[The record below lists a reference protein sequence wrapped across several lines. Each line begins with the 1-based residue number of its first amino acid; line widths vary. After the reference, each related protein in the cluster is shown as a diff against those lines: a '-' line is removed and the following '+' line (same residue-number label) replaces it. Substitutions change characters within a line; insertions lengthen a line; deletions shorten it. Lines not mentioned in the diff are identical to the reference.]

1 MSTPANAGNTH
12 VKSGG
17 DLHPMIEIS
26 ERMVDYLDKQLPEV
40 EALAKRGVTEAQ
52 TVSDELKA
60 QRALIESL
68 EAKLRKEDEASEEKV
83 FRSGAPFEL
92 RVLRGI
98 GEVIVDSYKA
108 FRTGYRNIPEKY
120 RTGQRAA
127 DQYEGADSLGG
138 ITVPT
143 LTRQDVAYLQ
153 REKSLGR
160 DLCFTFPMVTDKLDV
175 PAVQSGGVP
184 AAYYVSNGNAPGS
197 SSPITFDTTK
207 QMVTKT
213 LMAYNI
219 VEGEL
224 VEDTVVAYQTFWAQL
239 FLDQFSVKENLA
251 VFSSTPNDPDAAT
264 SAFTGAVQAVVAAG
278 TNIITT
284 ATSHFS
290 SVSYDN
296 LVAAQNA
303 IDAGSREG
311 AVWVMN
317 KAAFRYIQALRDSN
331 GFPLLASAY
340 AGLPAINPVPQPI
353 SGRPTL
359 LMGDPC
365 YITEAMPGAS
375 LVGTSGKAIV
385 LYGNFKKGHYFGDRM
400 QMAIQWSSE
409 AAFTAGSLVMRA
421 RERFACLN
429 VLTPAFAVIKNA

>member
-40 EALAKRGVTEAQ
+40 EALAQRGVTEAQ
-52 TVSDELKA
+52 TVREELAA
-60 QRALIESL
+60 QRALITSL
-68 EAKLRKEDEASEEKV
+68 EAKLRKEDDENEDKV
-83 FRSGAPFEL
+83 FRAGAPFEL
-92 RVLRGI
+92 RCLRGI

-120 RTGQRAA
+120 RDARRAA
-127 DQYEGADSLGG
+127 DQYEGSEALGG

-153 REKSLGR
+153 RDKSLGR

-184 AAYYVSNGNAPGS
+184 AAYFVSNGNAPGS

-224 VEDTVVAYQTFWAQL
+224 VEDTVIAYQTFWAQM
-239 FLDQFSVKENLA
+239 FLDQFALKENLA
-251 VFSSTPNDPDAAT
+251 VFSSTANDPDAAT
-264 SAFTGAVQAVVAAG
+264 SAFTGAVQAVTAAG
-278 TNIITT
+278 TNIVTT
-284 ATSHFS
+284 PTSHFS
-290 SVSYDN
+290 SVTYDN
-296 LVAAQNA
+296 LVAAQNV
-303 IDAGSREG
+303 IDAGAREG

-317 KAAFRYIQALRDSN
+317 KAAFRYIQALRDDN

-340 AGLPAINPVPQPI
+340 AGLPAVNPVAQPV

-365 YITEAMPGAS
+365 YITEAMPGSS
-375 LVGTSGKAIV
+375 LIATSGKAIV

-421 RERFACLN
+421 RERFATLN
-429 VLTPAFAVIKNA
+429 VLTGAFAVIKNA